1 MPRRLLPAIDPRP
14 IFVGLIA
21 LALIAVMALPE
32 DPPSLAQPTPNRGA
46 WSCSVDNIA
55 ASLTKCAPTPAAPA
69 GLRTFIT
76 DIVAQST
83 TGTAGQFLLRTGTG
97 TNCAT
102 GTTSIF
108 PSSAGGTVRWAAP
121 ANTVAPFVA
130 DLNTPLIVPADT
142 DVCLLG
148 VATNTVTAH
157 LSGYYNP

>member
-1 MPRRLLPAIDPRP
+1 MLRRAVEPLKPALVFAPFLLFAIAIAFLDGPP
-14 IFVGLIA
+14 PLIA
-21 LALIAVMALPE
+21 Q
-32 DPPSLAQPTPNRGA
+32 PPPNRGT

-102 GTTSIF
+102 GTASLF
-108 PSSAGGTVRWAAP
+108 PGAASVVRYAAP

-130 DLNTPLIVPADT
+130 NLNTPLIVPADT